1 MVFKNKK
8 TLHYRSDWN
17 DRMVKKGTEVCE
29 MNTNFK
35 NMITELK
42 ATYDSSSFY
51 IEAIDL
57 NGQLEYNKKFDER
70 LLESMEV
77 YYKDNTIFI
86 ERERINDWKI
96 WERVD
101 KDCPKI
107 CDFEE
112 VGKIL
117 NIIMK
122 HVNRIDLK
130 E

>member
-1 MVFKNKK
+1 MDSKK
-8 TLHYRSDWN
+8 R
-17 DRMVKKGTEVCE
+17 TEVCG

-35 NMITELK
+35 SMVAELK
-42 ATYDSSSFY
+42 ATYVSLY
-51 IEAIDL
+51 VEAMDL

-70 LLESMEV
+70 LLESLEV
-77 YYKDNTIFI
+77 YYKNHTIFI

-96 WERVD
+96 YECVD
-101 KDCPKI
+101 KDCLKTY
-107 CDFEE
+107 DFEE

-122 HVNRIDLK
+122 HLDRIDLK

>member
-1 MVFKNKK
+1 
-8 TLHYRSDWN
+8 
-17 DRMVKKGTEVCE
+17 MVKKGTEVCG

-35 NMITELK
+35 NMIAELK
-42 ATYDSSSFY
+42 ATYNSSSFY
-51 IEAIDL
+51 VEAIDL
-57 NGQLEYNKKFDER
+57 KGQLEFDKKFDER
-70 LLESMEV
+70 LLESMKA
-77 YYKDNTIFI
+77 YYKDHTIFI

-101 KDCPKI
+101 KDYLKAY
-107 CDFEE
+107 DFEE

>member
-1 MVFKNKK
+1 MDSKK
-8 TLHYRSDWN
+8 R
-17 DRMVKKGTEVCE
+17 TEVCG

-35 NMITELK
+35 NMIAELE

-51 IEAIDL
+51 IEAIDFE
-57 NGQLEYNKKFDER
+57 GHLEWNKKFDER

-77 YYKDNTIFI
+77 YYENHTIFI
-86 ERERINDWKI
+86 ERERMNNWKI
-96 WERVD
+96 CEHVD
-101 KDCPKI
+101 KDCPEAY
-107 CDFEE
+107 DFEE

-117 NIIMK
+117 NVIMK

>member
-1 MVFKNKK
+1 MDSKK
-8 TLHYRSDWN
+8 R
-17 DRMVKKGTEVCE
+17 TEVYE

-35 NMITELK
+35 NMIAELK

-51 IEAIDL
+51 IEAIDF

-70 LLESMEV
+70 LLESLEI
-77 YYKDNTIFI
+77 YYKDHTIFI
-86 ERERINDWKI
+86 ERERMNNWKI
-96 WERVD
+96 CEPVD
-101 KDCPKI
+101 EDCLRTY
-107 CDFEE
+107 DFEE

-122 HVNRIDLK
+122 HLNRIDLK

>member
-1 MVFKNKK
+1 MDSKDKAGCPW
-8 TLHYRSDWN
+8 L
-17 DRMVKKGTEVCE
+17 KKGTEVCG

-35 NMITELK
+35 NMIAELET
-42 ATYDSSSFY
+42 TYDSSSFY
-51 IEAIDL
+51 VEAIDL
-57 NGQLEYNKKFDER
+57 KGQLEFDKKFDER
-70 LLESMEV
+70 LLESMKV
-77 YYKDNTIFI
+77 YYKDHTIFI

-101 KDCPKI
+101 NDYLKAY
-107 CDFEE
+107 DFEE

>member
-1 MVFKNKK
+1 
-8 TLHYRSDWN
+8 
-17 DRMVKKGTEVCE
+17 

-42 ATYDSSSFY
+42 TTYDSSSLY
-51 IEAIDL
+51 VEAMDL
-57 NGQLEYNKKFDER
+57 KGQLGFNKKFDER

-77 YYKDNTIFI
+77 YYEDHTIFI
-86 ERERINDWKI
+86 ERERMNNWKI
-96 WERVD
+96 CEPVD

>member
-1 MVFKNKK
+1 
-8 TLHYRSDWN
+8 
-17 DRMVKKGTEVCE
+17 MVKKGTEVCG

-35 NMITELK
+35 NMIAELK

-51 IEAIDL
+51 VEAIDL
-57 NGQLEYNKKFDER
+57 KGQLEFDKKFDER
-70 LLESMEV
+70 LLESMKA
-77 YYKDNTIFI
+77 YYKDHTIFI

-101 KDCPKI
+101 KDCLKTY
-107 CDFEE
+107 DFEE

-122 HVNRIDLK
+122 HVNKIDLK

>member
-1 MVFKNKK
+1 
-8 TLHYRSDWN
+8 
-17 DRMVKKGTEVCE
+17 MVKKGTEVCG

-35 NMITELK
+35 NMIAELK

-51 IEAIDL
+51 VEAIDL
-57 NGQLEYNKKFDER
+57 KGQLEFDKKFDER
-70 LLESMEV
+70 LLESMKA
-77 YYKDNTIFI
+77 YYKDHTIFI

-96 WERVD
+96 YECVD
-101 KDCPKI
+101 EDCLKTH
-107 CDFEE
+107 DFEE

>member
-1 MVFKNKK
+1 
-8 TLHYRSDWN
+8 
-17 DRMVKKGTEVCE
+17 

-35 NMITELK
+35 NMIAELK
-42 ATYDSSSFY
+42 ATYDSLSFY
-51 IEAIDL
+51 VKAMDL
-57 NGQLEYNKKFDER
+57 KGQLEYNKKFDER

-77 YYKDNTIFI
+77 YYKDHTIFI

-96 WERVD
+96 YECVD
-101 KDCPKI
+101 KDCLKTY
-107 CDFEE
+107 DFEE

>member
-1 MVFKNKK
+1 MDSKK
-8 TLHYRSDWN
+8 R
-17 DRMVKKGTEVCE
+17 TEVYE

-35 NMITELK
+35 NMIAELK

-51 IEAIDL
+51 VEAIDL
-57 NGQLEYNKKFDER
+57 KGQLEFDKKFDER
-70 LLESMEV
+70 LLESMKA
-77 YYKDNTIFI
+77 YYKDHTIFI

-101 KDCPKI
+101 KDYLKAY
-107 CDFEE
+107 DFEE

>member
-1 MVFKNKK
+1 
-8 TLHYRSDWN
+8 
-17 DRMVKKGTEVCE
+17 

-35 NMITELK
+35 NMIAELK

-51 IEAIDL
+51 VEAIDL
-57 NGQLEYNKKFDER
+57 KGQLEFDKKFDER
-70 LLESMEV
+70 LLESMKA
-77 YYKDNTIFI
+77 YYKDHTIFI

-96 WERVD
+96 YECVD
-101 KDCPKI
+101 EDCLKTH
-107 CDFEE
+107 DFEE

-122 HVNRIDLK
+122 HVNRIGLK

>member
-1 MVFKNKK
+1 
-8 TLHYRSDWN
+8 
-17 DRMVKKGTEVCE
+17 

-35 NMITELK
+35 NMIAELK

-51 IEAIDL
+51 VEAIDL
-57 NGQLEYNKKFDER
+57 NGQLEWNKKFDER

-77 YYKDNTIFI
+77 YYENHTIFI

-96 WERVD
+96 CEYVD
-101 KDCPKI
+101 KDCLKTY
-107 CDFEE
+107 DFEE